1 VEYDRETQVFN
12 FVAGLLLG
20 AVIGAGVALL
30 TAPDSGKRTRRR
42 LRKVAGELRETAGD
56 RWDEVSDEVKGRVGD
71 AMKGARKRLS

>member
-1 VEYDRETQVFN
+1 MEYDRETQVFN

-42 LRKVAGELRETAGD
+42 LRKVAGELRESAED
-56 RWDEVSDEVKGRVGD
+56 RWDELSSEVQGKVGD

>member
-1 VEYDRETQVFN
+1 VEYDRESHVFN

-42 LRKVAGELRETAGD
+42 LRKVAGELRESAED
-56 RWDEVSDEVKGRVGD
+56 RWDELSGDVAGKVGD

>member
-42 LRKVAGELRETAGD
+42 LRKVAGELRETAED
-56 RWDEVSDEVKGRVGD
+56 RWDEMSSEVQGKVGD

>member
-30 TAPDSGKRTRRR
+30 TAPDSGRRTRRQ
-42 LRKVAGELRETAGD
+42 LRESAGD
-56 RWDEVSDEVKGRVGD
+56 RWDELAGEVKGRMGE
-71 AMKGARKRLS
+71 AAKGARKRLS